1 MFLNPGGHYSK
12 DLAAPAINFLSLR
25 YPLNLSIKLAVTDVE
40 SIAFGAN
47 LSVSTIFIAFI
58 AFGGLICSGK
68 APIIASLKLVISS
81 KNQDKSC

>member
-1 MFLNPGGHYSK
+1 MLIY
-12 DLAAPAINFLSLR
+12 
-25 YPLNLSIKLAVTDVE
+25 TDVE

-68 APIIASLKLVISS
+68 APIIASLKLVIQS

>member
-1 MFLNPGGHYSK
+1 MQESTESWN
-12 DLAAPAINFLSLR
+12 
-25 YPLNLSIKLAVTDVE
+25 TDVE

-68 APIIASLKLVISS
+68 APIIASLKLVIQS